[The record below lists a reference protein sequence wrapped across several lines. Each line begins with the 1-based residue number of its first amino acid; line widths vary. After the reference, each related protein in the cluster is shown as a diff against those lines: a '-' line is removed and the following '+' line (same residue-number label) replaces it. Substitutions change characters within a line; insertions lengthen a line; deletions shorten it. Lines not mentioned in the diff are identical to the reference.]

1 MTNLIITI
9 LSTTAI
15 VVVFD
20 FILFYLNSNEK
31 TIRIQKGIFLILL
44 GGLIITLG
52 PKVVNINTGIDSYVD
67 ISAFFIIFYGVS
79 LLIKVGFM
87 RFIPVLCFIAAMMGY
102 QTGYIKNGVI
112 GTDNSEILLLPLIYS
127 GIFVFFIS
135 AKLKYREVRRTRIE
149 ENMI

>member
-44 GGLIITLG
+44 GLMITLG
-52 PKVVNINTGIDSYVD
+52 PKVANINTGIDSHVD
-67 ISAFFIIFYGVS
+67 ISAIFIIFYGAS

-102 QTGYIKNGVI
+102 QTGYIKTEVI
-112 GTDNSEILLLPLIYS
+112 GTGNSEILLLPLIYS